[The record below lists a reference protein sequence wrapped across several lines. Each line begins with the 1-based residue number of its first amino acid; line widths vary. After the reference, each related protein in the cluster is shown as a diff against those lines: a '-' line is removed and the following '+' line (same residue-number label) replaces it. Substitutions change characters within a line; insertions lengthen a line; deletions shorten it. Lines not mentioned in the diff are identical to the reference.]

1 MILIGVAHHREVFI
15 THKCCSSFVCH
26 QTSCAIS
33 SHANCWQ
40 RRRLIENVH
49 LAGGVLVLVSSN
61 CFLMVRESVSLIGDE
76 IKKKKS
82 SAAHAEGQLY
92 AEKKNVHHIRPANRY
107 LGASGAIFFTQFTLF
122 TTTNL
127 LCYFKYMQRHIAL
140 GYRCQIS
147 YKFASNSCNIL
158 SLKCIFII
166 MGYSSIY
173 SIWILNEN
181 QFLVGWPGG
190 LVS

>member
-1 MILIGVAHHREVFI
+1 MWHTIG
-15 THKCCSSFVCH
+15 KCLSR
-26 QTSCAIS
+26 TSV
-33 SHANCWQ
+33 
-40 RRRLIENVH
+40 VH
-49 LAGGVLVLVSSN
+49 LLYATKHHAR
-61 CFLMVRESVSLIGDE
+61 FPPMLIADNDDDWLKMFIWQVACWFWCLRIAFSWCARAYHLLE
-76 IKKKKS
+76 MRLKKKW

-92 AEKKNVHHIRPANRY
+92 AEKKNVRHIRPAN

-181 QFLVGWPGG
+181 QFLAGWPGG